1 MIKGEFSIPVKER
14 TAQQNSACVRF
25 WRNKEKL
32 SLEGGLLCLE
42 GKTIVKKSALK
53 EVVKKSFKTSKGS
66 GSRKIYHKL
75 RDCYSGISEGNI
87 HKVLSKS
94 TIRQKLNARFEK
106 RARLRPIRARDVQ
119 IRH

>member
-1 MIKGEFSIPVKER
+1 MLRREDHREEIGTERSCEKIVQNIKGIRIKKE
-14 TAQQNSACVRF
+14 
-25 WRNKEKL
+25 
-32 SLEGGLLCLE
+32 
-42 GKTIVKKSALK
+42 
-53 EVVKKSFKTSKGS
+53 
-66 GSRKIYHKL
+66 YHKL